1 MKQVNKLSNSFFFRP
16 SAVSGCE
23 ANSDVVFLVGGEP
36 EVERI
41 PAHSWVLIQASPVFR
56 AMFKGPLSLTS
67 GPGGGPRKP
76 GAGPAAQI
84 HQPGRTTV
92 VQVGPD
98 GTVTTQGTSFVHSI
112 NKSKQNVIP

>member
-1 MKQVNKLSNSFFFRP
+1 M
-16 SAVSGCE
+16 
-23 ANSDVVFLVGGEP
+23 VFLVGEEP

-76 GAGPAAQI
+76 GVGPAPI